1 MALQFALPVVLH
13 ISGLYIY
20 IYIAQRHEFY
30 ASISI
35 MCETLD
41 LILMVSDEPSL

>member
-13 ISGLYIY
+13 ISGLY